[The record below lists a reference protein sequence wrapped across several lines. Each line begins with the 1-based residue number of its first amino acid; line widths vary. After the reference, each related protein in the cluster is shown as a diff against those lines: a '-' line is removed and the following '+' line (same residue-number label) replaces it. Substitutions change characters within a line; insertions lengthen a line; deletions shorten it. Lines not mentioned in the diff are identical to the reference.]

1 MPRIGVWVIAI
12 AAGSLILGGSVVE
25 RQDTTT
31 GLPRV
36 AYYGKDLTWQ
46 QIEDLQRQGKALFG
60 ISWDGIEKSAAF
72 DTEAEVMAFQA
83 SLIATTKVEVT
94 RAYRTSSPASPPPRP
109 QPGTTRT
116 STTSTPRSG

>member
-1 MPRIGVWVIAI
+1 MPRIGVWIIAI

-31 GLPRV
+31 DLPRV

-46 QIEDLQRQGKALFG
+46 QIEDLQRQGKALFC
-60 ISWDGIEKSAAF
+60 ISWDGIERSAAF
-72 DTEAEVMAFQA
+72 DTEAEVVAFQA
-83 SLIATTKVEVT
+83 SLIATAKVDIS
-94 RAYRTSSPASPPPRP
+94 AYRTSSPASPPPRP
-109 QPGTTRT
+109 RPGTTRT